1 MKRRTTQLSESLQR
15 KLNAYALAASA
26 AGVGILASAQPAEA
40 RIVYT
45 KTDCLFGAG
54 QGHSCEI
61 DLLNNG
67 VSEFGVRF
75 TTRQSGGQL
84 VLAYMYQQIGRA
96 DRIEVAESSHSHC
109 GRSWAAALREGAPI
123 RGGHLCGSVGPFLML
138 SHYTTSKGRSF
149 NAGEWKDVTNRYLG
163 FRFVINNGWH
173 YGWARVR
180 VKLDVS
186 GNIEGALTGYAY
198 ESVPLKPIIAGKTHG
213 KDGNAVQPVSLGT
226 LAAGATALS
235 TRRHEQG
242 ANK

>member
-1 MKRRTTQLSESLQR
+1 MKRTARVASRLPASLHKR
-15 KLNAYALAASA
+15 LNAYALAASA
-26 AGVGILASAQPAEA
+26 TGVGLLALAQPAEG

-67 VSEFGVRF
+67 ASEFGVRF
-75 TTRQSGGQL
+75 TTRQNGAQL

-96 DRIEVAESSHSHC
+96 DRIEVAESSNSYC
-109 GRSWAAALREGAPI
+109 GRSWAAALRQGAPI
-123 RGGHLCGSVGPFLML
+123 RGRHLCGSVGPFLML

-180 VKLDVS
+180 VKLDKN

-213 KDGNAVQPVSLGT
+213 KDGLAVRPASLGA
-226 LAAGATALS
+226 LAAGSSALS
-235 TRRHEQG
+235 
-242 ANK
+242 K